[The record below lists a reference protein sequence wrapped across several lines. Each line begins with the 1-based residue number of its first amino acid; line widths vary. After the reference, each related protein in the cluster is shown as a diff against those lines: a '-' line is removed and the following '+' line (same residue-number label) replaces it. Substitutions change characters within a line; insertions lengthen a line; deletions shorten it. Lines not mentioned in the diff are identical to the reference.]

1 MPLGRGVKVPLRRDH
16 VRTSRSSGPGGQHA
30 NVTASRVEAIFDV
43 EASSALTDEQK
54 RRVIARAG
62 PRVTAVAQDARSQA
76 RNRELALERPAPA
89 PDPGARHAAPPA
101 RDPADRRLGAPPARR
116 ASAARPPAS
125 APGSAPGD
133 ATTSLD
139 TTMRWLVDGMNVIGT
154 RPDGWWR
161 DRDAAMLR
169 LVDMLERWAAVEGED
184 VTVVFERPPRPPIRS
199 TVIEVAHAP
208 RPSPNAADDEIV
220 RRLRADPDPAAVR
233 VVTSDRWLADRAWAA
248 GASVEGADS
257 FRTRIE

>member
-1 MPLGRGVKVPLRRDH
+1 
-16 VRTSRSSGPGGQHA
+16 
-30 NVTASRVEAIFDV
+30 
-43 EASSALTDEQK
+43 
-54 RRVIARAG
+54 
-62 PRVTAVAQDARSQA
+62 
-76 RNRELALERPAPA
+76 
-89 PDPGARHAAPPA
+89 
-101 RDPADRRLGAPPARR
+101 
-116 ASAARPPAS
+116 
-125 APGSAPGD
+125 
-133 ATTSLD
+133 
-139 TTMRWLVDGMNVIGT
+139 MRWLVDGMNVIGT
-154 RPDGWWR
+154 RPDQWWR

-169 LVDMLERWAAVEGED
+169 LVDMLERWAAECGED

-208 RPSPNAADDEIV
+208 RPRPNSADDEIV